1 MSKIL
6 KEVMKEVPDYRKGNG
21 IRHKLPDI
29 LMIGLLTMICNGN
42 DYAAMRVFGEVHEEK
57 LREHLE
63 LPKGIPSQD
72 TFERVFAR
80 LDPRRLEKVFRTWLI
95 ELHGTFAGRVHA
107 SIDGK
112 AMPQTGA
119 FGKAA
124 HVVSAFA
131 SELGLLLGQ
140 CKTAAKSNEIKAIPE
155 LLEMFCQ
162 KGMIITI
169 DAMGTQRAVAKKIV
183 ELDGDYILAVKRNQC
198 DLLSQIHVNMDAKVF
213 TQGKD
218 ELAKKGQYF
227 CTVEES
233 HGRIE
238 TRECYFSKDV
248 EDIGCK
254 EKWAGL
260 SGMAIIYSTREVPG
274 KEPSTS
280 RRVFITSLKDSNASE
295 ILQLQR
301 SHWAIENNLHW
312 MLDVLFRE
320 DDCRARIMNSAE
332 NLNSLRKLALQ
343 LMKRE
348 SSFKASMKSKRLR
361 CAWDFD
367 YALLVIAS
375 L

>member
-1 MSKIL
+1 
-6 KEVMKEVPDYRKGNG
+6 MKEVPDYRKGNG
-21 IRHKLPDI
+21 IRHKLSDI
-29 LMIGLLTMICNGN
+29 LMIGLLTLICNGN
-42 DYAAMRVFGEVHEEK
+42 DYAAMRVFGEVHEKK

-63 LPKGIPSQD
+63 LPRGIPSQD

-80 LDPRRLEKVFRTWLI
+80 NDPKKLEEVLRTWLI
-95 ELHGTFAGRVHA
+95 ELHGKFTDQVHV
-107 SIDGK
+107 SVDGK
-112 AMPQTGA
+112 ALPQTRT

-140 CKTAAKSNEIKAIPE
+140 CKTAEKSNEIKAIPE

-162 KGMIITI
+162 KGMVITI
-169 DAMGTQRAVAKKIV
+169 DAMGTQKAVAKKIV
-183 ELDGDYILAVKRNQC
+183 ELEGDYILAVKRNQC
-198 DLLSQIHVNMDAKVF
+198 DLLFQIHVNMEANVF
-213 TQGKD
+213 TQSKK
-218 ELAKKGQYF
+218 ELEAKGQYF

-238 TRECYFSKDV
+238 TRECYFSNNI
-248 EDIGCK
+248 ENIGCK

-260 SGMAIIYSTREVPG
+260 SGMAIIYSTREISG
-274 KEPSTS
+274 KKPSTS
-280 RRVFITSLKDSNASE
+280 RRVFITSLKASNAAE

-320 DDCRARIMNSAE
+320 DDCRARTLNSAE
-332 NLNSLRKLALQ
+332 NLNSFRKLSLQ

-348 SSFKASMKSKRLR
+348 SSFNASMKSKRLR

-375 L
+375 F